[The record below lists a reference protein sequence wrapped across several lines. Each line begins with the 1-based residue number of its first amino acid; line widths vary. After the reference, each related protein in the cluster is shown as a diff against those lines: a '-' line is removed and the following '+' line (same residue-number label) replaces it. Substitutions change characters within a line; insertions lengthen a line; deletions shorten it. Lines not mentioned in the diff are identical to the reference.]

1 MSHLFAPTGAASA
14 ASAALVAAAMVVGL
28 PPSAAAA
35 ADAAP
40 PIVSTTEGLVQG
52 APSKGVL
59 SFLGIHYGADT
70 GGENRFL
77 PPAPPPSWNGVKV
90 ADRMGDRC
98 PQPPVNMPPE
108 MASVLSFSD
117 LPTSENCLVL
127 NVWTPAVADSAKRPV
142 MVWLHGGGFFLGS
155 GGDKYYEGSN
165 LSRGQDV
172 VVVTLNHRLNAFGYL
187 HLGSEAGPEYADSN
201 LAGMLDIVAAL
212 KWIKANIAQF
222 GGDPNNVTIF
232 GQSGGGSKVSTLLA
246 MPAAKGLFHKAI
258 IESGAAVRVGTIAA
272 ATATRDK
279 LFTELGLRPGDLAGL
294 RAAPTDTLMRAGA
307 RAGLLAYMP
316 AVDGETLP
324 ANPFD
329 PVGSPLS
336 ANVPI
341 MVGSTKDE
349 ATNVVLSDP
358 TWQTMTEADLLKR
371 VGGMVGPQEAAN
383 AIALYRAQAPNDQP
397 MHLYTSVMTDLM
409 FTSSSITLAERKY
422 AQRAAPVYMYKIDWN
437 SPVLGGKLR
446 SPHAVELPFIFDNV
460 DVSAGLVGAG
470 SGQDAMAHL
479 MRATFA
485 AFARTGNPSIPG
497 APAWPA
503 YTPQTRETF
512 IYDVHPT
519 VVADP
524 NSQLRKYWA
533 ARATQPQAGE
543 SPIQSVMDGKKF
555 DSPSRP

>member
-1 MSHLFAPTGAASA
+1 MSHLFASTGAVSA
-14 ASAALVAAAMVVGL
+14 ASAALLAAALVGAS
-28 PPSAAAA
+28 PPAAN
-35 ADAAP
+35 AAP
-40 PIVSTTEGLVQG
+40 PIVATTGGKLQG
-52 APSKGVL
+52 VPSKGVL

-70 GGENRFL
+70 GGMNRFL
-77 PPAPPPSWNGVKV
+77 PPAPPPSWDGVKV

-127 NVWTPAVADSAKRPV
+127 NVWTPAVADKAKRPV

-165 LSRGQDV
+165 LSRGQNV

-187 HLGSEAGPEYADSN
+187 QLGPEAGPEYADSN

-212 KWIKANIAQF
+212 KWVKANIAQF
-222 GGDPNNVTIF
+222 GGDPDNVTIF

-246 MPAAKGLFHKAI
+246 MPAAQGLFHKAI
-258 IESGAAVRVGTIAA
+258 IESGAAVRVGTVAA

-279 LFTELGLRPGDLAGL
+279 LFAELGLRPGDVASL
-294 RAAPTDTLMRAGA
+294 RALPTDTLMRAGA

-324 ANPFD
+324 TNPFD

-336 ANVPI
+336 AQVPI

-383 AIALYRAQAPNDQP
+383 TIALYRAQAPNDRP
-397 MHLYTSVMTDLM
+397 MHLYTSIMTDFM

-422 AQRAAPVYMYKIDWN
+422 AQQAAPVYMYKINWN

-470 SGQDAMAHL
+470 PGQDAMAHL
-479 MRATFA
+479 MSATFA

-503 YTPQTRETF
+503 YTPRKRETF
-512 IYDVHPT
+512 IYDVHPS
-519 VVADP
+519 VVTDP
-524 NSQLRKYWA
+524 SSQLRTYWA
-533 ARATQPQAGE
+533 ARAAQPQDGE
-543 SPIQSVMDGKKF
+543 SPIKGVMDGKKF
-555 DSPSRP
+555 DTPPAPGHSR

>member
-14 ASAALVAAAMVVGL
+14 ASVALVAAAMVVGL

-40 PIVSTTEGLVQG
+40 PIVATAEGLVQG

-212 KWIKANIAQF
+212 KWVKANIAQF
-222 GGDPNNVTIF
+222 GGDPDNVTIF

-470 SGQDAMAHL
+470 PGQDAMAHL
-479 MRATFA
+479 MSATFA

-533 ARATQPQAGE
+533 ARAAQPQAGE

>member
-1 MSHLFAPTGAASA
+1 MSHLFAFTGAASA
-14 ASAALVAAAMVVGL
+14 SAAVLFATVLAAAL
-28 PPSAAAA
+28 PPSPARAQ
-35 ADAAP
+35 DAAP
-40 PIVSTTEGLVQG
+40 PIVTTAEGQLQG
-52 APSKGVL
+52 VPSRGVL

-70 GGENRFL
+70 GGANRFL
-77 PPAPPPSWNGVKV
+77 PPAPPPSWGGVRV

-117 LPTSENCLVL
+117 LPTSEDCLVL
-127 NVWTPAVADSAKRPV
+127 NVWTPAVADNAKRPV

-165 LSRGQDV
+165 LARGQDV
-172 VVVTLNHRLNAFGYL
+172 VVVTLNHRLNVFGYL
-187 HLGSEAGPEYADSN
+187 QLGPEAGPEYADSN

-212 KWIKANIAQF
+212 KWVKANIAQF
-222 GGDPNNVTIF
+222 GGDPDNVTIF

-246 MPAAKGLFHKAI
+246 MPAAQGLFAKAI
-258 IESGAAVRVGTIAA
+258 IESGAAVKVGTVEA

-279 LFTELGLRPGDLAGL
+279 LYTQLGLQIGDVAGL
-294 RAAPTDTLMRAGA
+294 RALPTDTLMRAGA

-358 TWQTMTEADLLKR
+358 TWQTMTEEDLVTR

-383 AIALYRAQAPNDQP
+383 TIALYRAQAPNDRP
-397 MHLYTSVMTDLM
+397 MHLYTSIMTDMM

-470 SGQDAMAHL
+470 PDQDAMARL
-479 MRATFA
+479 MSATFA

-519 VVADP
+519 VVSDP
-524 NSQLRKYWA
+524 DSQLRSYWA
-533 ARATQPQAGE
+533 ERAARPQPGE

-555 DSPSRP
+555 E

>member
-1 MSHLFAPTGAASA
+1 MSNLLALSGAASA
-14 ASAALVAAAMVVGL
+14 SAAVILAAVLAVAL
-28 PPSAAAA
+28 PPPPAQAQDSA
-35 ADAAP
+35 
-40 PIVSTTEGLVQG
+40 PIVATAEGQLQG
-52 APSKGVL
+52 VPSRGVL

-70 GGENRFL
+70 GGANRFL
-77 PPAPPPSWNGVKV
+77 PPTPPPAWGGVRV

-117 LPTSENCLVL
+117 LPTSEDCLVL
-127 NVWTPAVADSAKRPV
+127 NVWTPAVADNAKRPV

-172 VVVTLNHRLNAFGYL
+172 VVVTLNHRLNVFGYL
-187 HLGSEAGPEYADSN
+187 QLGPETGPQYADSN

-212 KWIKANIAQF
+212 KWVKANIAQF
-222 GGDPNNVTIF
+222 GGDPDNVTIF

-246 MPAAKGLFHKAI
+246 MPSAQGLFHKAI
-258 IESGAAVRVGTIAA
+258 IQSGAAVKVGTVEA

-279 LFTELGLRPGDLAGL
+279 LLTQLGLQPGDVASL
-294 RAAPTDTLMRAGA
+294 RALPTDTLMKAGA

-324 ANPFD
+324 TNPFD

-358 TWQTMTEADLLKR
+358 TWQTMTEADLTTR
-371 VGGMVGPQEAAN
+371 VGGMVGPAEAAN
-383 AIALYRAQAPNDQP
+383 TIALYRAQAPNDRP
-397 MHLYTSVMTDLM
+397 MHLYTSVMTDMM

-422 AQRAAPVYMYKIDWN
+422 AQQAAPVFMYKIDWN

-470 SGQDAMAHL
+470 PEQDAMADL
-479 MRATFA
+479 MSATFA

-512 IYDVHPT
+512 IYDVPPT

-524 NSQLRKYWA
+524 NSQLRAYWA
-533 ARATQPQAGE
+533 ARAAQPQPAE
-543 SPIQSVMDGKKF
+543 SPIQGVMDGKKF
-555 DSPSRP
+555 E

>member
-1 MSHLFAPTGAASA
+1 MCHLFALTGAASA
-14 ASAALVAAAMVVGL
+14 SAAVIMAAVMAVAL
-28 PPSAAAA
+28 PPSSARAE
-35 ADAAP
+35 DAAP
-40 PIVSTTEGLVQG
+40 IVTTAEGQLQG
-52 APSKGVL
+52 VPSRGVL

-70 GGENRFL
+70 GGANRFL
-77 PPAPPPSWNGVKV
+77 PPAPPPSWGGVRV

-117 LPTSENCLVL
+117 LPTSEDCLVL
-127 NVWTPAVADSAKRPV
+127 NVWTPAVTDNAKRPV

-172 VVVTLNHRLNAFGYL
+172 VVVTLNHRLNVFGYL
-187 HLGSEAGPEYADSN
+187 QLGSEAGPEYADSN

-212 KWIKANIAQF
+212 KWVKANIAQF
-222 GGDPNNVTIF
+222 GGDPDNVTIF

-246 MPAAKGLFHKAI
+246 MPAAQGLFAKAI
-258 IESGAAVRVGTIAA
+258 IESGAAVKVGTVEA

-279 LFTELGLRPGDLAGL
+279 LYAQLGLQVGDVASL
-294 RAAPTDTLMRAGA
+294 RALPTDTLMKAGA
-307 RAGLLAYMP
+307 RAGLLAYLP

-324 ANPFD
+324 TNPFD

-336 ANVPI
+336 ATVPI

-358 TWQTMTEADLLKR
+358 TWQTMTEADLLTR
-371 VGGMVGPQEAAN
+371 VGGMVGPQEAAST
-383 AIALYRAQAPNDQP
+383 IALYRAQAPTDQP
-397 MHLYTSVMTDLM
+397 MHLYTSIMTDMM

-422 AQRAAPVYMYKIDWN
+422 AQHSAPVYMYKIDWN

-470 SGQDAMAHL
+470 PGQDTMAHL
-479 MRATFA
+479 MSATFA

-503 YTPQTRETF
+503 YTPETRETF

-524 NSQLRKYWA
+524 NSQLRTYWA
-533 ARATQPQAGE
+533 DRAAQPQPGE

-555 DSPSRP
+555 Q

>member
-1 MSHLFAPTGAASA
+1 MSNLLALGGAASA
-14 ASAALVAAAMVVGL
+14 SAAVILAAVLAVSL
-28 PPSAAAA
+28 PVSRAEAQ
-35 ADAAP
+35 DAAP
-40 PIVSTTEGLVQG
+40 VVTTAEGQLQG
-52 APSKGVL
+52 VPSRGVL

-70 GGENRFL
+70 GGANRFL
-77 PPAPPPSWNGVKV
+77 PPAPPPAWGGVRV

-98 PQPPVNMPPE
+98 PQPSVNMPPE

-117 LPTSENCLVL
+117 LPTSEDCLVL
-127 NVWTPAVADSAKRPV
+127 NVWTPAVADNARRPV

-172 VVVTLNHRLNAFGYL
+172 VVVTLNHRLNVFGYL
-187 HLGSEAGPEYADSN
+187 ELGPEAGPQYADSN

-212 KWIKANIAQF
+212 NWVKANIASF
-222 GGDPNNVTIF
+222 GGDPDNVTIF

-246 MPAAKGLFHKAI
+246 MPSAQGLFHKAI
-258 IESGAAVRVGTIAA
+258 IQSGAAVRVGTVEA

-279 LFTELGLRPGDLAGL
+279 LFTQLGLEPGNVAAL
-294 RAAPTDTLMRAGA
+294 RALPTDILMRAGA

-324 ANPFD
+324 TNPFD

-358 TWQTMTEADLLKR
+358 TWQTMTEADLTTR
-371 VGGMVGPQEAAN
+371 VGGMVGPAEAAN
-383 AIALYRAQAPNDQP
+383 TIALYRAQAPTDRP
-397 MHLYTSVMTDLM
+397 MHLYTSVMTDMM
-409 FTSSSITLAERKY
+409 FTASSITLAERKY
-422 AQRAAPVYMYKIDWN
+422 DQQAAPVYMYKIDWN

-470 SGQDAMAHL
+470 PEQDAMAAL
-479 MRATFA
+479 MSATFA
-485 AFARTGNPSIPG
+485 AFARTGNPTIPG

-512 IYDVHPT
+512 IYDNRPT

-524 NSQLRKYWA
+524 NSQLRAYWA
-533 ARATQPQAGE
+533 ARAAQPQPAE

-555 DSPSRP
+555 E